1 MIITGHNVDPSVART
16 IELAVEALNRDPHS
30 RVVIAVIPP
39 NKSELFLKSSSGRA
53 TDWINTAHACL
64 EEIVEAKGGCDCAPC
79 QRARSSAT
87 FMLMCLGK
95 GGHA

>member
-1 MIITGHNVDPSVART
+1 MIIKGQNIDPSVART

-39 NKSELFLKSSSGRA
+39 NKNSLFLKSSSERA
-53 TDWINTAHACL
+53 TDLINTAHACL
-64 EEIVEAKGGCDCAPC
+64 EETVETNGGCDCEAC